1 MRRSFQY
8 KATCLSF
15 FFSDWNIR
23 QKTRTFSHFHIF
35 GDVGHLS
42 VRYYSGLSHAG
53 LFHAWSSTNR
63 RFFFPLFLSEVRK
76 FTKSYSWLRLLKK
89 KKERKK
95 ENKKKDIVIFVF
107 YFVHF
112 AVPLQHGLSQ
122 SRLQMVCSFFFFD
135 TFLFYSL
142 FKFGVHPL
150 HKK

>member
-8 KATCLSF
+8 KAMCLS

-23 QKTRTFSHFHIF
+23 QKTGTFSHFHIF

-63 RFFFPLFLSEVRK
+63 RFFFFPFFSPKCESSPSLTHDSD
-76 FTKSYSWLRLLKK
+76 SWRKK
-89 KKERKK
+89 KRERKK
-95 ENKKKDIVIFVF
+95 IKRKTLWFLF
-107 YFVHF
+107 FHF